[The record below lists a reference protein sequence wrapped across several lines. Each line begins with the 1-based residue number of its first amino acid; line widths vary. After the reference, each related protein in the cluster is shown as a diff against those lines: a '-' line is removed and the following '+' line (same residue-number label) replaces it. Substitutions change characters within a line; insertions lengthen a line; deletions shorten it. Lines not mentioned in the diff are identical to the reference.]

1 MKKIGLYFGTFNPIH
16 NGHLALGEYFS
27 TQTDIDAVWFVVSPQ
42 NPFKV
47 YDSLLEDHHRLAM
60 VQLAV
65 KAISFL
71 EVCEV
76 EFTLP
81 KPNYTIDTLMQLK
94 KSYPDIEFVL
104 LMGFDNL
111 VTFHYWKEYE
121 KILNQV
127 ELYVYPRKHSQT
139 LPDQFLDHYKIKI
152 IQAPM
157 LDYASETIRKLILQ
171 KKPIRHLMPSLSFQ
185 YLEEHQ
191 LYSS

>member
-47 YDSLLEDHHRLAM
+47 NDSLLEDHHRLAM

-65 KAISFL
+65 KAIPFL

-139 LPDQFLDHYKIKI
+139 LPDLFLDHHKIKI